1 MELYLESFGTRLR
14 AKDDLFEITIPD
26 LTGAGNHRVEQIA
39 PHQVRTILFQHHT
52 SISADAILLA
62 LKSDTDII
70 LCDHF
75 GHPVGR
81 FVSTILHNTVNILK
95 AQVTVSNHAP
105 SALGFARDWLAL
117 KAEHQIKLLNQ
128 MAAYRNESSK
138 VLIAQGCEA
147 ISKQLKSLM
156 AVNLIENTSQAAA
169 TLRGIEGI
177 SQRHYFQTLSAIMPE
192 EYQFDCR
199 SRQPA
204 DDLFNAFL
212 NYAYGILYRKVES
225 ALTLAGLNPYIG
237 FMHRDD
243 YKRKSLVFDFIEPFR
258 IVADRVVLNLCAAR
272 KVNKQHLRPADGGWL
287 LNKEGKEILATEC
300 HKQWQERP
308 AKTSDTSKQ
317 TFQQILEG
325 SARHLAQQLM
335 ALAPTL
341 IMLN

>member
-81 FVSTILHNTVNILK
+81 FISTILHNTVNILK

-128 MAAYRNESSK
+128 MAAYRNEQAKALCICNAFTIISNRLVLTVLSST
-138 VLIAQGCEA
+138 QPMSCGCA
-147 ISKQLKSLM
+147 ISTPTPF
-156 AVNLIENTSQAAA
+156 NTS
-169 TLRGIEGI
+169 TE
-177 SQRHYFQTLSAIMPE
+177 
-192 EYQFDCR
+192 
-199 SRQPA
+199 
-204 DDLFNAFL
+204 
-212 NYAYGILYRKVES
+212 
-225 ALTLAGLNPYIG
+225 
-237 FMHRDD
+237 
-243 YKRKSLVFDFIEPFR
+243 
-258 IVADRVVLNLCAAR
+258 
-272 KVNKQHLRPADGGWL
+272 DGY
-287 LNKEGKEILATEC
+287 
-300 HKQWQERP
+300 
-308 AKTSDTSKQ
+308 
-317 TFQQILEG
+317 
-325 SARHLAQQLM
+325 
-335 ALAPTL
+335 
-341 IMLN
+341 